1 MGIDIKRRKCFLV
14 LQATGQIMNLKTGLI
29 LLGILLSIWTINS
42 CSGKRHISTPV
53 TIDKNVVTD
62 VVYGSNVDWK
72 GNTTSLKMDIYS
84 PPDMQEGK
92 KYPLVLFIHG
102 GGYLSGDKKSAN
114 DKCSIL
120 ADSGFIAVSIN
131 YRLGWTKGDGQCN
144 GSTYELENAGY
155 RAIQDA
161 NASLRFLVSEADK
174 YNIDT
179 NWIFLS
185 GSSAGAIT
193 AICATYLND
202 ANINS
207 YYPASASA
215 LGSLTS
221 ASNNL
226 TNRYS
231 IKGISSISGGIPDT
245 NLIKPGKIAPMI
257 LFHGALDE
265 TVPPEYG
272 HFYSC
277 ANYPYIAGGVAIY
290 RTVARNNVPAI
301 AHILTDAGHGHDGE
315 SGYSDEY
322 KMSETANFFR
332 SLMQKAP
339 LPSGIFYSSGTN

>member
-1 MGIDIKRRKCFLV
+1 MSF
-14 LQATGQIMNLKTGLI
+14 KTGI
-29 LLGILLSIWTINS
+29 ILLSILSCLWTIS
-42 CSGKRHISTPV
+42 GCSGKRHISTPI
-53 TIDKNVVTD
+53 TIDKNAITD
-62 VVYGSNVDWK
+62 VVYGNNNDWK
-72 GNTTSLKMDIYS
+72 GNSTSLTMDIYS
-84 PPDMQEGK
+84 PPVMQEGK

-102 GGYLSGDKKSAN
+102 GGYLTGDKKSAS

-120 ADSGFIAVSIN
+120 ADSGFIAVSID
-131 YRLGWTKGDGQCN
+131 YRLGWDKGTGQCN
-144 GSTYELENAGY
+144 GNTYELENAGY

-161 NASLRFLVSEADK
+161 NAALRFLVSEADK
-174 YNIDT
+174 YSIDT

-193 AICATYLND
+193 AICATYLDDN
-202 ANINS
+202 NIKA
-207 YYPASASA
+207 YYPASANA
-215 LGSLTS
+215 LGSLVS

-226 TNRYS
+226 TNKYS

-245 NLIKPGKIAPMI
+245 NLIRTGKVVPAI

-277 ANYPYIAGGVAIY
+277 ANYPYISGGISVY
-290 RTVARNNVPAI
+290 RTIARKNVPVI

-322 KMSETANFFR
+322 KMSETANFFHN
-332 SLMQKAP
+332 LIQKSP
-339 LPSGIFYSSGTN
+339 QPSGIFYSTSKN

>member
-1 MGIDIKRRKCFLV
+1 
-14 LQATGQIMNLKTGLI
+14 MNLKI
-29 LLGILLSIWTINS
+29 GIISLSILSCMWTIGG
-42 CSGKRHISTPV
+42 CSGKRHMSTPV

-62 VVYGSNVDWK
+62 VVYGSNTDWK
-72 GNTTSLKMDIYS
+72 GNTTSLTMDVYA
-84 PPDMQEGK
+84 PPQMIEGK

-102 GGYLSGDKKSAN
+102 GGYLTGDKKSAS

-131 YRLGWTKGDGQCN
+131 YRLGWNKGDGQCN
-144 GSTYELENAGY
+144 GNTYELENAGY

-161 NASLRFLVSEADK
+161 NAALRFLVSEADK
-174 YNIDT
+174 YSLDT

-202 ANINS
+202 GNIRT
-207 YYPASASA
+207 YYPASANA
-215 LGSLTS
+215 LGSLAS

-226 TNRYS
+226 TNKYS

-245 NLIKPGKIAPMI
+245 NLIKTDKVIPTI

-277 ANYPYIAGGVAIY
+277 SNYPYISGGVAIY
-290 RTVARNNVPAI
+290 RTIARNNVPVV

-322 KMSETANFFR
+322 KMSETANFFH
-332 SLMQKAP
+332 SLIQKTP
-339 LPSGIFYSSGTN
+339 LPSGIFYSTSKD